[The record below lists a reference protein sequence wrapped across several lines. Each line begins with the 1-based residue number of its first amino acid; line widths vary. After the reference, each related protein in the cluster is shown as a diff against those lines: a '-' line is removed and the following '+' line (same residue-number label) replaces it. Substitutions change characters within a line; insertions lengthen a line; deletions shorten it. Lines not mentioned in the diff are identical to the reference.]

1 MPGQLEFVS
10 LSRHS
15 PLHKLVLVSPALPA
29 LRVMMMVLQVPLE
42 PRMVVMALVSFFSLF
57 DLGYEH
63 FFSVYIARYRGCF
76 PFFLLSWGPRLT
88 TFCCLASLHVPY
100 AIDFGFFL
108 VFVLGSASHRALF

>member
-15 PLHKLVLVSPALPA
+15 PLHKLVLLSLALPI

-42 PRMVVMALVSFFSLF
+42 PRVVLMALVSFSLF
-57 DLGYEH
+57 NLGYEH
-63 FFSVYIARYRGCF
+63 FFSVYIASVYITRYRGCF

-88 TFCCLASLHVPY
+88 AFCCLVSCH
-100 AIDFGFFL
+100 
-108 VFVLGSASHRALF
+108 